1 MAYTNRVQ
9 FSLIISN
16 TAVYG
21 LSPGQ
26 QVASDLKD
34 SMSFS
39 PSTIPAGQLINSGF
53 QCTIHSSRNHT
64 KIHGKKK
71 KKKATPAASIPLSQK
86 IKEFPETWVDLI
98 PMPLWQ
104 QLRDLRDTGNITSL
118 TNVRVHISY
127 EEQNKILYFIP
138 TSGTQ
143 VLLSLPFLQ
152 QLFKPINITEAL
164 HCAKF

>member
-1 MAYTNRVQ
+1 
-9 FSLIISN
+9 
-16 TAVYG
+16 
-21 LSPGQ
+21 
-26 QVASDLKD
+26 
-34 SMSFS
+34 
-39 PSTIPAGQLINSGF
+39 
-53 QCTIHSSRNHT
+53 
-64 KIHGKKK
+64 
-71 KKKATPAASIPLSQK
+71 
-86 IKEFPETWVDLI
+86 
-98 PMPLWQ
+98 MPLWQ